1 MERGVAVPVRR
12 FPRRG
17 GTHLQ
22 RVEWIA
28 AGLGVA
34 LRRAAAMRSAAALV
48 MLFMLTGCGLGGFFS
63 DAGRPPGEP
72 QLPQVQV
79 GSAKV
84 ALLLPLTGQGET
96 QRIGVAMKQA
106 AELAMFDARTPGITL
121 ITKDSRGTPEGAA
134 AAAQAA
140 LDEGAEIILG
150 PLLASEVQA
159 VSPLARARN
168 VPVVA
173 FSSVSAAAAPG
184 TYLLSFLPEE
194 QVANVVRYVAE
205 SGRRNIGALIPQSQ
219 YGATVERAL
228 DASAKVYGAR
238 LAAVE
243 RYPQSAGALHEP
255 ARRIAG
261 AAAAGQLQAIMI
273 PEGGELLRQMGIA
286 LQQQGFT
293 PGQVKV
299 LGTGLWEDQAISTIP
314 IASGGWYAGVA
325 PDLVRRFEQRYSQAY
340 GSIPP
345 RLASLAYDAVS
356 LAIILGRDAPGE
368 RFAAEKIT
376 NPEGFQGINGLF
388 RFRPNGVSERGL
400 AILEVTPTGPRVVA
414 PAPQRFGFGF

>member
-1 MERGVAVPVRR
+1 MVRGVGVPVRR
-12 FPRRG
+12 FPQRG
-17 GTHLQ
+17 GTSLERLDQ
-22 RVEWIA
+22 IA
-28 AGLGVA
+28 AWLGAAVRRSFAIRSVSA
-34 LRRAAAMRSAAALV
+34 LLLLLLLA
-48 MLFMLTGCGLGGFFS
+48 GCGLGGFFT
-63 DAGRPPGEP
+63 DTGQAPGEP

-140 LDEGAEIILG
+140 LEEGAEIILG
-150 PLLASEVQA
+150 PLLASEVHS

-173 FSSVSAAAAPG
+173 FSSVSAAAARG

-194 QVANVVRYVAE
+194 QVANVVRHVAE
-205 SGRRNIGALIPQSQ
+205 NGRRNIGALVPQSQ

-228 DASAKVYGAR
+228 DAAAKVYGAR
-238 LAAVE
+238 LVEVE
-243 RYPQSAGALHEP
+243 RYPPSSEALYEP
-255 ARRIAG
+255 ARRVAA
-261 AAAAGQLQAIMI
+261 AAAAGRLQAVMI
-273 PEGGELLRQMGIA
+273 PEGGELLRQLGIV
-286 LQQQGFT
+286 LQQQGFA

-299 LGTGLWEDQAISTIP
+299 LGTGLWEDPAINTMP
-314 IASGGWYAGVA
+314 IAIGGWYAGVA

-340 GSIPP
+340 GSTPP

-356 LAIILGRDAPGE
+356 LAIILSRDPPGQ
-368 RFAAEKIT
+368 RFAAEKIN

-388 RFRPNGVSERGL
+388 RFRPDGVSERGL